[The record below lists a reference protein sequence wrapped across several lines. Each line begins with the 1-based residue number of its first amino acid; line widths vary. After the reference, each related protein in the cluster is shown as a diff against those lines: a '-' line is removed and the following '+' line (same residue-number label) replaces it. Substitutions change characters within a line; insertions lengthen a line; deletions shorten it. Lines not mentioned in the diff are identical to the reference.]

1 MKIMFLILT
10 ISALCFG
17 NKQWDEVLNYTAS
30 FGGVNVANASFS
42 SKRFINSENK
52 NILKIQFVAKSKPS
66 LNFIFP
72 INDKIIID
80 VDLNTWEP
88 IKVQKKINQGNYKQN
103 SLATFISDEKMFIYK
118 KDTIYYNDKVVNPYS
133 LIYFFRTEDLTTSK
147 NHEIQVVDNK
157 KIIPLRFF
165 VDERKKV
172 RTSSGSY
179 FANKIWPQK
188 VDGSAFKNAGK
199 ITIWI
204 SEEEKL
210 PLLINL
216 KMKYGSLKLELSRTS

>member
-1 MKIMFLILT
+1 MYLAFK
-10 ISALCFG
+10 
-17 NKQWDEVLNYTAS
+17 KS
-30 FGGVNVANASFS
+30 F
-42 SKRFINSENK
+42 
-52 NILKIQFVAKSKPS
+52 
-66 LNFIFP
+66 
-72 INDKIIID
+72 
-80 VDLNTWEP
+80 
-88 IKVQKKINQGNYKQN
+88 
-103 SLATFISDEKMFIYK
+103 YK
-118 KDTIYYNDKVVNPYS
+118 KV
-133 LIYFFRTEDLTTSK
+133 
-147 NHEIQVVDNK
+147 
-157 KIIPLRFF
+157 IPLRFF
-165 VDERKKV
+165 VDERKKI